1 MNGSVNIF
9 YLFFFVFLCVYFFV
23 APVFNREIYEVT
35 VPETAP
41 PNTPVIRLKVTD
53 RDEGRN
59 ALVSLEI
66 VGGNE
71 GGEFRVN
78 AETGV
83 LYTSVPLDAE
93 TKAFYTLTVSAID
106 QGNTGTRKQSSA
118 KVKINVQDTNGK
130 RAKTTRKYQLKLP
143 FAL

>member
-1 MNGSVNIF
+1 MASFEIS
-9 YLFFFVFLCVYFFV
+9 LKWLCYA

-35 VPETAP
+35 VLETCP

-53 RDEGRN
+53 RDVGKN

-83 LYTSVPLDAE
+83 LYTSVALDADRQQNGV
-93 TKAFYTLTVSAID
+93 TKGECVERS
-106 QGNTGTRKQSSA
+106 GGKGTSKLQH
-118 KVKINVQDTNGK
+118 KIKSN
-130 RAKTTRKYQLKLP
+130 KTYCWNE
-143 FAL
+143 